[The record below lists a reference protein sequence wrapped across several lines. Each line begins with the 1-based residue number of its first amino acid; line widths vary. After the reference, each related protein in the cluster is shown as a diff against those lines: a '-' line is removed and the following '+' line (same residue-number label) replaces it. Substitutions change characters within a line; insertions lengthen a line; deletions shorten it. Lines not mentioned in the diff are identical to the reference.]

1 MFNILKAAAIAG
13 MIGFTALAAAPVQA
27 DPLYVNFGRHHAGF
41 SVRIGGGD
49 DYRNDYRRSGRR
61 CSPERALYKA
71 ERLGVHRARVD
82 YVSQR
87 KIGIAGRSHGEHVYL
102 TFARMPGCPIIG

>member
-1 MFNILKAAAIAG
+1 MFNILKATAFAA
-13 MIGFTALAAAPVQA
+13 MIGFTALAAAPAEA
-27 DPLYVNFGRHHAGF
+27 DALYLKFGHHHGF
-41 SVRIGGGD
+41 GVRIGDGD
-49 DYRNDYRRSGRR
+49 DYRHDYWRNGRR

-71 ERLGVHRARVD
+71 ERMGVHRARVD

-102 TFARMPGCPIIG
+102 TFARAPGCPIIG

>member
-1 MFNILKAAAIAG
+1 MFSILKTAVVAG
-13 MIGFTALAAAPVQA
+13 MIGFAALAAAPAEA
-27 DPLYVNFGRHHAGF
+27 DALYVNFGHHHAGF

-49 DYRNDYRRSGRR
+49 DYRNDYWRSGRR

-71 ERLGVHRARVD
+71 ERMGVHRARVD

-87 KIGIAGRSHGEHVYL
+87 KIGVTGRAHGEQVYL